1 MTPNSPEDLF
11 RSEKARSQSERGS
24 THALLLAEAKA
35 AFDKLMAE
43 GQAARKSGR
52 PRKNPLPPLMA
63 VVPVEPAP
71 KIAAVKKPA
80 AKKPVAK
87 KSAPSKAAK
96 KAAPKK
102 AAAHKSAAKPAKQSA
117 KKPVAKKPAA
127 HGKRR

>member
-1 MTPNSPEDLF
+1 MSPHSPEDLF

-63 VVPVEPAP
+63 VMPVEPAP
-71 KIAAVKKPA
+71 KSAAAKKPA
-80 AKKPVAK
+80 AKTHAVK
-87 KSAPSKAAK
+87 KAAPK

-102 AAAHKSAAKPAKQSA
+102 AAALKSVAKSAKSKPAKKSPA
-117 KKPVAKKPAA
+117 KKKAG
-127 HGKRR
+127 HGKKR